1 MKHAHKLHTHT
12 HAHRHSL
19 SGHNFDH
26 ANEYRTHMSRLG
38 LYYPLAGR
46 VADLF
51 LHGLHGGKAWRGS
64 DHMSVER
71 ALSLMISRIFSNC
84 CTLSCSAKTISLPVL
99 AIAAWSSAL
108 TPPILTIASASA
120 STSPEGKT

>member
-1 MKHAHKLHTHT
+1 MISTTQK
-12 HAHRHSL
+12 
-19 SGHNFDH
+19 
-26 ANEYRTHMSRLG
+26 RTHVSRLG
-38 LYYPLAGR
+38 LYYLLAGR

-51 LHGLHGGKAWRGS
+51 LHGLHGGKAWWGS

-99 AIAAWSSAL
+99 AIAACSSAL

-120 STSPEGKT
+120 ATSPEGKTYPV